1 MSKGFAKNTKK
12 KYKPWGR
19 GNISY
24 KLVYGQ
30 DPGMPYDE
38 NDGEEFDYIIEQ
50 HFSALFGKSPFL
62 KSLDVPGLIKTLP
75 MPTSPSPLI
84 KGFNSLDAVL
94 KWFNSEYP
102 E

>member
-1 MSKGFAKNTKK
+1 MAKGFAKNTKK
-12 KYKPWGR
+12 KYKPWER

-24 KLVYGQ
+24 KLVYGR
-30 DPGMPYDE
+30 DPEMPYDE
-38 NDGEEFDYIIEQ
+38 NDGELLDYVIEQ
-50 HFSALFGKSPFL
+50 HFSALFGKSSFL

-75 MPTSPSPLI
+75 LPTSPSPLV
-84 KGFNSLDAVL
+84 KEFDNLDAVL